1 MKPTTYLVLAMTS
14 FMAINASAKNSIFD
28 KGYWLSPASIVKDF
42 TLLRMK
48 PEINQLSKHIKKINS
63 SLSKKETD
71 AIATDILEVCDCF
84 KIDPW
89 LFTGLIQKE
98 SSFRQEVSS
107 PTGAVGLT
115 QFTSLGL
122 KEVNDQ
128 LGMRGRKG
136 AHFKSISYFNSKI
149 KECVDPTWTHLW
161 DKVSVKQD
169 DPEFYNAL
177 KTEIKNDIRVAI
189 TYGAV
194 LLKTYVARV
203 DDRAED
209 KKIKMQKSE
218 IYYDAL
224 QIYNGEEGDAKVN
237 YAKKVFKN
245 MNQVYPKDLNFP
257 FLNN

>member
-1 MKPTTYLVLAMTS
+1 MKPISYIIILLAAFLS
-14 FMAINASAKNSIFD
+14 SSVMAKKNIFD
-28 KGYWLSPASIVKDF
+28 KGYWLSPASVVKDF
-42 TLLRMK
+42 TLLRIR
-48 PEINQLSKHIKKINS
+48 PTVDQLSKHIKKINS

-71 AIATDILEVCDCF
+71 AIATDIVEVCECL
-84 KIDPW
+84 KVDPW

-177 KTEIKNDIRVAI
+177 KSEIKNDTRVAI

-203 DDRAED
+203 DDRADEN
-209 KKIKMQKSE
+209 KIQMQKSE